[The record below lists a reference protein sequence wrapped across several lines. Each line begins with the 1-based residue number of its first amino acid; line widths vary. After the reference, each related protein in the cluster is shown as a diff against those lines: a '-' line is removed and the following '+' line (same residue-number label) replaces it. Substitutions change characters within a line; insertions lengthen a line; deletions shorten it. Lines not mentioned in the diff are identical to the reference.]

1 MKLTGSR
8 PPIVVIDSM
17 ERLHGLQSSVAP
29 GVHTSSVHGLQSSFA
44 PGERGGVAPITQ
56 SCLDKC
62 TLIRRG
68 ARPLGSDEPPD
79 CETISQFY
87 DVEDYM

>member
-1 MKLTGSR
+1 LSPSPAAALLIEAAMKLTDSR

-17 ERLHGLQSSVAP
+17 ERLHGLQSSFR
-29 GVHTSSVHGLQSSFA
+29 GEG
-44 PGERGGVAPITQ
+44 GERGGVAPITQ

-68 ARPLGSDEPPD
+68 ATRLGSEEPPD
-79 CETISQFY
+79 WEPISLFY

>member
-1 MKLTGSR
+1 MKLTDSR
-8 PPIVVIDSM
+8 PPIVVIDSI
-17 ERLHGLQSSVAP
+17 ERLHGLQSSFR
-29 GVHTSSVHGLQSSFA
+29 GEG
-44 PGERGGVAPITQ
+44 GERGGVAPITQ

-68 ARPLGSDEPPD
+68 ARPLGFEEPPD

>member
-1 MKLTGSR
+1 LSPSPAAALLIEAAMKLTGSR
-8 PPIVVIDSM
+8 PPIVVIDSV
-17 ERLHGLQSSVAP
+17 ERL
-29 GVHTSSVHGLQSSFA
+29 HGLQSSFA

-68 ARPLGSDEPPD
+68 ARPLGSEEPPD